1 MRNEVWHSPFRGMI
15 PKDKYEMQL
24 IQGEEKGFLE
34 MGVSPLQTPDVPTYV
49 TLDFGIAQAVNILDE
64 GVQLAPPPGVCFQ
77 NQKELHQ
84 SGFPDTLYHVE
95 NGAYAAYIQACM
107 SHELYEAMDL
117 RQFNLVT
124 LNYVVEIICFDEPT
138 ITAT

>member
-1 MRNEVWHSPFRGMI
+1 MQNEVWHSPFRGMI

-24 IQGEEKGFLE
+24 IQGEERGLVIHLY
-34 MGVSPLQTPDVPTYV
+34 GQNRHV
-49 TLDFGIAQAVNILDE
+49 TLDFGIVPAVNILDE

-77 NQKELHQ
+77 NQKELHR

-107 SHELYEAMDL
+107 SRELYEATNL

-124 LNYVVEIICFDEPT
+124 LNYVVEIICFGEPI
-138 ITAT
+138 ITVT

>member
-1 MRNEVWHSPFRGMI
+1 MRNEVWHSQFQGLI

-24 IQGEEKGFLE
+24 IQGEEKGLVIHLH
-34 MGVSPLQTPDVPTYV
+34 GQHSHV

-64 GVQLAPPPGVCFQ
+64 GVQLAPPPGVRFQ
-77 NQKELHQ
+77 NQQELHQ
-84 SGFPDTLYHVE
+84 AGFSDILYHVE

-107 SHELYEAMDL
+107 TRELYEAIKL

-124 LNYVVEIICFDEPT
+124 LNYVVEIICGGEPS
-138 ITAT
+138 ITVN